1 MRVIFGLVL
10 VLGVGLAGFAV
21 YMARGY
27 IDAQKA
33 QLAAE
38 RALRAQIVPTTEV
51 FVVKERLAYGDQ
63 LTAENVE
70 AVKWPVKAV
79 PEGAFTSLAELF
91 PEGEP
96 EFRTVLRTMEKGEAV
111 MRVKVSGA
119 GADAGVASRLGK
131 GMRAF
136 TINVDVASG
145 VSGFL
150 RPGDR
155 VDVYWTGRSAA
166 REGERRGREITRLI
180 QSALQI
186 IAVDQTADSDRST
199 PTIARTITV
208 KATPTQ
214 VAALAQAQA
223 TGKLSLSLVG
233 TDDDTVSAAVEID
246 QNQLLGIREEAP
258 VPVAKAPR
266 VCTIRTRRGAEIVET
281 PVACPES

>member
-1 MRVIFGLVL
+1 MRLIFGLVL
-10 VLGVGLAGFAV
+10 ILGVGLAGFAV
-21 YMARGY
+21 YMARDY
-27 IDAQKA
+27 IGAQKA

-38 RALRAQIVPTTEV
+38 RALRSQIVPTTEV
-51 FVVKERLAYGDQ
+51 FVVKERLAYGDA
-63 LTAENVE
+63 LTAENIEPVR
-70 AVKWPVKAV
+70 WPVSAV
-79 PEGAFTSLAELF
+79 PEGSFTSLEELF

-111 MRVKVSGA
+111 MAVKVSA
-119 GADAGVASRLGK
+119 TGADAGVASRLGK

-155 VDVYWTGRSAA
+155 VDVYWSGRGAA
-166 REGERRGREITRLI
+166 REGERRGQEITRLI
-180 QSALQI
+180 QTGVQI
-186 IAVDQTADSDRST
+186 IAIDQTADTDRSA

-208 KATPTQ
+208 EATPMQ

-233 TDDDTVSAAVEID
+233 TGDETVSEPVEID
-246 QNQLLGIREEAP
+246 QNQLLGVQTAVQEAVAEAP
-258 VPVAKAPR
+258 KI
-266 VCTIRTRRGAEIVET
+266 CTIRTRRGADIVET